1 MSQLNS
7 FHDVAFPL
15 GVSFGS
21 VAGPEWKNEIVQLN
35 SGHEKRNA
43 RWAQSRRHF
52 DAGTG
57 IRSLADLRQV
67 LSFFEAR
74 RGSLFSFRFRDPFDH
89 SSAHKAQEPTA
100 LDQQI
105 GIGDGISRTYQ
116 LIKTYETYAR
126 LITKPLGA
134 SVRLAINGK
143 VLENGTDYQVDALTG
158 IVTFDELI
166 VPENGA
172 VITAGFLFDVPV
184 RFNTN
189 RLQAS
194 ISSFQAGEI
203 PSIPIIE
210 VKA

>member
-1 MSQLNS
+1 MGQINS

-74 RGSLFSFRFRDPFDH
+74 RGSLFAFRFRDPFDH
-89 SSAHKAQEPTA
+89 FSNHGAQEPTA

-105 GIGDGISRTYQ
+105 GIGDGETNSFQ
-116 LIKTYETYAR
+116 LIKTYDTYSR
-126 LITKPLGA
+126 MITKPVAL
-134 SVRLAINGK
+134 SVKLAVNGD
-143 VLENGTDYQVDALTG
+143 VLQNGTDYQADALTG
-158 IVTFDELI
+158 MVTLSEERVPDE
-166 VPENGA
+166 GA
-172 VITAGFLFDVPV
+172 VITAGFLFDVAV
-184 RFNTN
+184 RFNTD

>member
-1 MSQLNS
+1 MSEISS

-21 VAGPEWKNEIVQLN
+21 VAGPEWKNEIVQLH

-43 RWAQSRRHF
+43 RWAQSRRYF

-57 IRSLADLRQV
+57 IRSLADLRLV

-74 RGSLFSFRFRDPFDH
+74 RGSLFSFRFRDPLDH
-89 SSAHKAQEPTA
+89 FSNHLGKEPTA

-105 GIGDGISRTYQ
+105 GLGDGLTQHFQ
-116 LIKTYETYAR
+116 LLKNYETYSR
-126 LITKPLGA
+126 VITKPVAAGFK
-134 SVRLAINGK
+134 LAVNGDE
-143 VLENGTDYQVDALTG
+143 LENSKHYQLDTLTG
-158 IVTFDELI
+158 IVTFMDENI
-166 VPENGA
+166 PAKGA
-172 VITAGFLFDVPV
+172 VITAGFIFDVPA
-184 RFNTN
+184 RFNTD

-210 VKA
+210 VKI

>member
-1 MSQLNS
+1 MSQISS

-57 IRSLADLRQV
+57 IRSLADLRLV

-89 SSAHKAQEPTA
+89 CSNHGAQEPSA
-100 LDQQI
+100 VDQPI
-105 GIGDGISRTYQ
+105 GVGDGVTKDFQ
-116 LIKTYETYAR
+116 LIKSYENYQR
-126 LITKPLGA
+126 VISKPVGA
-134 SVRLAINGK
+134 SLKLAVNGN
-143 VLENGTDYQVDALTG
+143 VLENGSDYQLNALSG
-158 IVTFDELI
+158 IVTFSDTFIPDE
-166 VPENGA
+166 GA
-172 VITAGFLFDVPV
+172 LITAGFLFDVPV
-184 RFNTN
+184 RFHTD

>member
-1 MSQLNS
+1 MSQINS

-89 SSAHKAQEPTA
+89 FSNHGTQEPTA
-100 LDQQI
+100 FDQQI
-105 GIGDGISRTYQ
+105 GIGNGVTKSFQ
-116 LIKTYETYAR
+116 LVKKYETYSR
-126 LITKPLGA
+126 VITKPVAA
-134 SVRLAINGK
+134 SVKLAVNGDM
-143 VLENGTDYQVDALTG
+143 LENGTDYQVDVLTG
-158 IVTFDELI
+158 MVTFSDLK
-166 VPENGA
+166 VPVEGA

-184 RFNTN
+184 RFNTD